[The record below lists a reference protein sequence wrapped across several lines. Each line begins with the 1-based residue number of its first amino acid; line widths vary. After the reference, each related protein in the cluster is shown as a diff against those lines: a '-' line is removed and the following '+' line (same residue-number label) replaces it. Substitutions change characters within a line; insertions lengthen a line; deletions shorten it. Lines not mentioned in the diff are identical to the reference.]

1 MAYRCTFGT
10 EAGQLQLVG
19 GESSPSDEHL
29 ADVLEAGLRYFPG
42 KGFIQLAFP
51 TAESLQQL
59 FEALGRRHL
68 WCYCNEGDDGGAKA
82 GSWSFSLLDRE
93 AVTALRSHAPNEP
106 SFARLLLLHDVIERV
121 ANELQTN
128 ATEEHGQRRK
138 GHPSRQGNALQ
149 NLWLRLAMAISTRRN
164 AMSLT
169 DHRDGAGKCTCTCR
183 PMLTCTCTCTSTC
196 TCSCRKTLPA
206 RGERRNLAA
215 ERRALDRVRRARHEE
230 ETRGRPASVGAIT
243 PREAEPLQ
251 RQRVRD

>member
-1 MAYRCTFGT
+1 MEYRCTFGT

-29 ADVLEAGLRYFPG
+29 TGVLEAGLRYYPG

-51 TAESLQQL
+51 TAESLQNL
-59 FEALGRRHL
+59 FEALGRHDL

-121 ANELQTN
+121 ANKLQTN
-128 ATEEHGQRRK
+128 VTEDPGQRRK
-138 GHPSRQGNALQ
+138 GHPSRQGSALQ

-196 TCSCRKTLPA
+196 TCSCRKILLA
-206 RGERRNLAA
+206 CGEPQDLAA
-215 ERRALDRVRRARHEE
+215 EL
-230 ETRGRPASVGAIT
+230 
-243 PREAEPLQ
+243 
-251 RQRVRD
+251 

>member
-1 MAYRCTFGT
+1 MAYRCTYGT

-29 ADVLEAGLRYFPG
+29 TGVLEAGLRYYPG

-59 FEALGRRHL
+59 FEALGRHDL

-128 ATEEHGQRRK
+128 ATEEQCR
-138 GHPSRQGNALQ
+138 
-149 NLWLRLAMAISTRRN
+149 LRLP
-164 AMSLT
+164 
-169 DHRDGAGKCTCTCR
+169 K
-183 PMLTCTCTCTSTC
+183 
-196 TCSCRKTLPA
+196 
-206 RGERRNLAA
+206 
-215 ERRALDRVRRARHEE
+215 
-230 ETRGRPASVGAIT
+230 
-243 PREAEPLQ
+243 Q
-251 RQRVRD
+251 